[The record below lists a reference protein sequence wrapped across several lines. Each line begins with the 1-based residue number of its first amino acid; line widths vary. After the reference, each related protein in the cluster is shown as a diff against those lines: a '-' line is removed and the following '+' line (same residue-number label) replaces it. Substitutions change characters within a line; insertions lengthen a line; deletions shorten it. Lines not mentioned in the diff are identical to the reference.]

1 MQKYNIMGFEMVK
14 VDDLKHAIRV
24 LRKQMKENWFNYSDE
39 QKTAA
44 LSAYDDVV
52 RQLYR
57 EELRG
62 VESPEERAAILEMAG
77 DFIVCKRDDDKRGIS
92 YFSEWYNGEAIITNR
107 APKCMHF
114 DYESKAEEVA
124 ERLGEGWVVHD
135 TSEAEY
141 ENNKRMLK
149 ALLGETEE
157 K

>member
-1 MQKYNIMGFEMVK
+1 MQKYNIMGWEMVK

-24 LRKQMKENWFNYSDE
+24 LRKRMRENWFNYTE
-39 QKTAA
+39 EMKAAA
-44 LSAYDDVV
+44 LSACDDMV

-57 EELRG
+57 DELQDAK
-62 VESPEERAAILEMAG
+62 SPEERDAILEMTG
-77 DFIVCKRDDDKRGIS
+77 DFIVCKRDDDKRGFS
-92 YFSEWYNGEAIITNR
+92 YFSEWYNGKAIITNR

-135 TSEAEY
+135 TCDAEY
-141 ENNKRMLK
+141 EDNKRLLK
-149 ALLGETEE
+149 AIFGETEE